1 MRPLAI
7 PAVLLLLITGCAT
20 TPTTPPVP
28 GDSGKLPAAPT
39 GPVADG
45 RVSRGN
51 LEEKSAAGPAS
62 AQETV
67 RRLQEGDPLLSVA
80 AKSRFATDA
89 GYTAALTGTV
99 ILQSAAVRRSS
110 ASFAIYRVGA
120 IEIHALPDGRVRVW
134 AEFTNES
141 KGSRTPMVYCRFND
155 NDERV
160 VPVWR
165 TLPAMGS
172 KQRRLV
178 SFEAKDSDVSRVT
191 VLVK

>member
-20 TPTTPPVP
+20 TPTTPPAL
-28 GDSGKLPAAPT
+28 GDNGKLPAAPAD
-39 GPVADG
+39 PVADG
-45 RVSRGN
+45 RISQGN
-51 LEEKSAAGPAS
+51 LEEKSAAGPTAG
-62 AQETV
+62 QETV
-67 RRLQEGDPLLSVA
+67 RRLQAGDPLLSVA

-141 KGSRTPMVYCRFND
+141 KDSRTPMVYCRFND

-160 VPVWR
+160 TPVWR
-165 TLPAMGS
+165 ALPVMGS

-178 SFEAKDSDVSRVT
+178 SFESKDSNVSRVT

>member
-20 TPTTPPVP
+20 TPTTPPAL
-28 GDSGKLPAAPT
+28 GDNGKLPAAPAD
-39 GPVADG
+39 PVADG
-45 RVSRGN
+45 RISRGN
-51 LEEKSAAGPAS
+51 LEEKSVAGPA
-62 AQETV
+62 AGQETV
-67 RRLQEGDPLLSVA
+67 RRLQAGDPLLSVA

-89 GYTAALTGTV
+89 DYTASLTGTV
-99 ILQSAAVRRSS
+99 ILQSTAVLRSS

-141 KGSRTPMVYCRFND
+141 KDSRTPMVCCRFND
-155 NDERV
+155 YDERV
-160 VPVWR
+160 APVWR
-165 TLPAMGS
+165 ALPVTAS

-178 SFEAKDSDVSRVT
+178 SFESKDSNVSRVT

>member
-1 MRPLAI
+1 M
-7 PAVLLLLITGCAT
+7 
-20 TPTTPPVP
+20 
-28 GDSGKLPAAPT
+28 
-39 GPVADG
+39 
-45 RVSRGN
+45 
-51 LEEKSAAGPAS
+51 
-62 AQETV
+62 
-67 RRLQEGDPLLSVA
+67 LSVA

-178 SFEAKDSDVSRVT
+178 SFESKDSDVSRVT